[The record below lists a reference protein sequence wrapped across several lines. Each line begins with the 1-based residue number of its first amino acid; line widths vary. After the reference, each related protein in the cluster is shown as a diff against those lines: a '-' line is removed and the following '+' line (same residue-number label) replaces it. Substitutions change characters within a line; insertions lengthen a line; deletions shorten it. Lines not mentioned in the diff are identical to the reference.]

1 MPDPKPD
8 PTPSLTLEPGFEAFR
23 AAWER
28 GENALVW
35 ARLAADLDTPVSL
48 HLKLAAGRGEA
59 FLLESVTG
67 GEVRGRYSVV
77 GLKPDLIWRCR
88 GGLAEIN
95 REARFD
101 AAAFAPDPGHPFDA
115 LRRLLA
121 ESRIDLPE
129 GLPAIAAG
137 LFGYLAYDMVRLVEH
152 LPDSRPDPLGL
163 PDALLMRPSVVAVLD
178 GVRGEVTVVA
188 PAWQGSG
195 AAAGLTARAAWA
207 QAAERVMDAVRDLER
222 EATSGARALGPSAQV
237 GEARSNF
244 THAAYL
250 QAVAR
255 AKDYIRAGD
264 IFQVVPSQRWAQDF
278 PLPPFAFY
286 RALRRLNPSP
296 FMFYFDFAGAFQ
308 VVGASPEIL
317 VRLRDGQVT
326 IRPIAGTRPR
336 GATPEEDAALAAD
349 LLADEKERAEHLMLL
364 DLGRN
369 DVGRVAR
376 IGTVRPTEQFVI
388 EKYSHVMHIVSNVV
402 GELAEGQDALS
413 ALLAGLPA
421 GTVSGAPKVRAMQI
435 IDELEPEKRGVYGG
449 GVGYFSA
456 GGEMD
461 FCIALRTAVI
471 KDGVLYTQAGGGVV
485 HDSDP
490 QAEWQETVNKARAL
504 RRAAE
509 DAGRFARGT
518 G

>member
-1 MPDPKPD
+1 MSDTVLAPQFDRFRD
-8 PTPSLTLEPGFEAFR
+8 GWEAGR
-23 AAWER
+23 
-28 GENALVW
+28 NQLVW

-48 HLKLAAGRGEA
+48 YLKLAGTRGDA

-67 GEVRGRYSVV
+67 GEVRGRYSVI
-77 GLKPDLIWRCR
+77 GLKPDLVWRCR
-88 GGLAEIN
+88 GRACEIN

-101 AAAFAPDPGHPFDA
+101 PAAFSTQTAHPLDA
-115 LRRLLA
+115 IRALLA
-121 ESRIDLPE
+121 ECRIDMPE
-129 GLPAIAAG
+129 GLPPIAAG
-137 LFGYLAYDMVRLVEH
+137 LFGYLGYDMVRLVEH
-152 LPDSRPDPLGL
+152 LPDDRPDPLDL
-163 PDALLMRPSVVAVLD
+163 PDAVLMRPSVVAVLD

-188 PAWQGSG
+188 PAWVGSG
-195 AAAGLTARAAWA
+195 LPARAAWA
-207 QAAERVMDAVRDLER
+207 QAAERVMEAVRDLER
-222 EATSGARALGPSAQV
+222 EAGHTGRTLGTAAQV
-237 GEARSNF
+237 GEARSNI
-244 THAAYL
+244 ARSDYL
-250 QAVAR
+250 AAVAR

-278 PLPPFAFY
+278 PLPPFALY
-286 RALRRLNPSP
+286 RALRRMNPSP
-296 FMFYFDFAGAFQ
+296 FMFYFDIGPEPAGGGSGFQ
-308 VVGASPEIL
+308 IVGASPEIL
-317 VRLRDGQVT
+317 VRLRDGVVT

-336 GATPEEDAALAAD
+336 GATPEEDRALEAD
-349 LLADEKERAEHLMLL
+349 LLADEKELAEHLMLL

-388 EKYSHVMHIVSNVV
+388 ERYSHVMHIVSNVT
-402 GELAEGQDALS
+402 GEIAPGQDALS

-449 GVGYFSA
+449 GVGYFA
-456 GGEMD
+456 ANGEMD

-471 KDGVLYTQAGGGVV
+471 RDGVLYTQAGGGVV

-490 QAEWQETVNKARAL
+490 EAEWQETVNKARAL

-509 DAGRFARGT
+509 EAGRFARGN